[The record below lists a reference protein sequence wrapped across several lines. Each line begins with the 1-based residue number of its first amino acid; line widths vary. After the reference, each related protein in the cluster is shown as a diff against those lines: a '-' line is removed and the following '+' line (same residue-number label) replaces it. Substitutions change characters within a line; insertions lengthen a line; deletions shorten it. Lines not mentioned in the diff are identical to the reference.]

1 MATPSILAGHIATRQ
16 NCGSVNKKKERMAIR
31 QETYVLLH
39 TEKEQIKTSNSC
51 EEKSVE
57 NKISNTVIATP
68 YKISFYKLISSNGP
82 DSF

>member
-39 TEKEQIKTSNSC
+39 TKKEQIKTNVNDVLGRGRRFFLSC
-51 EEKSVE
+51 VCVT
-57 NKISNTVIATP
+57 TV
-68 YKISFYKLISSNGP
+68 
-82 DSF
+82 